1 MSESELNSRRY
12 GLFQSDTGPVYTE
25 FDINRH
31 VIEPFS
37 VPFEWQDC
45 LSIDPGL
52 KNPLSCHFYAV
63 DYDGNIYVLAEHY
76 ESGLS
81 VEEHAKKIKDIAD
94 RIGWR
99 KGSDGKL
106 KSLIDSAANQKTL
119 AGIKSVSELF
129 YDNGINVN
137 SNVDKDLFTG
147 INRVKSYFKNDRL
160 FIFKNCVNLI
170 RELKSYRWGDGDL
183 PVKKD
188 DHALDELRYYVMT
201 KPKLTQLPPKKTDV
215 LKKKE
220 QLIRRLSRKKY
231 G

>member
-1 MSESELNSRRY
+1 
-12 GLFQSDTGPVYTE
+12 
-25 FDINRH
+25 
-31 VIEPFS
+31 
-37 VPFEWQDC
+37 
-45 LSIDPGL
+45 
-52 KNPLSCHFYAV
+52 
-63 DYDGNIYVLAEHY
+63 
-76 ESGLS
+76 
-81 VEEHAKKIKDIAD
+81 
-94 RIGWR
+94 
-99 KGSDGKL
+99 
-106 KSLIDSAANQKTL
+106 
-119 AGIKSVSELF
+119 
-129 YDNGINVN
+129 
-137 SNVDKDLFTG
+137 LFTG

-160 FIFKNCVNLI
+160 YIFKNCVNLI